1 MNKTFLAFLAIAL
14 ILGTSLVIAT
24 NQTTRVTAAL
34 DTLKGILCGFFGA
47 LITALIVLAA
57 ISYAAGNIMGAET
70 GARAK
75 VWATNMII
83 GAAIGVVLYIV
94 APIVL
99 QTLSGSNVGNC

>member
-1 MNKTFLAFLAIAL
+1 MNKRFLAFLAMAL
-14 ILGTSLVIAT
+14 ILGASLVLASTT
-24 NQTTRVTAAL
+24 NVTNAL
-34 DTLKGILCGFFGA
+34 SSLKSILCGFFGA

-94 APIVL
+94 APLVL
-99 QTLSGSNVGNC
+99 GVLSGSPNQISGC